1 MKEFNLEELSGV
13 GPVTVRKLKDA
24 GIYSPLD
31 IVVRGAKEFS
41 RISGLSEEAALKHMK
56 SCLDMVADEGLNVK
70 VDDIDELEKVEESV
84 LQFPVNVDDLDEMTD
99 GGFETQALY
108 EVYGDEGSGKTQL
121 SMSLA
126 MEVMGKGHG
135 VMIIDCEGNI
145 KTKRMKEI
153 AEARGIEY
161 KKEQIGFHKYLD
173 EALLFEGIQNIVPEL
188 MEKDVKLLV
197 IDGLVGVMRLAY
209 QGRGELADRQMELKD
224 ILKYLRN
231 MAALFNICVI
241 ITNQVTANPD
251 PFGAKL
257 KPIGGHVMGH
267 YCKYIISFT
276 KGMKNNR
283 IVKLIKSPSHPQGEY
298 KCYLNEEGVSQHE
311 SLTKKIKDKRMSEVA
326 REDTQGLIIKDD
338 LVEPGEKLK
347 VF

>member
-1 MKEFNLEELSGV
+1 MKEFNLEELAGI
-13 GPVTVRKLKDA
+13 GPVTVKKLQKT
-24 GIYSPLD
+24 GINSPID
-31 IVVRGAKEFS
+31 IIVRGAKEFS
-41 RISGLSEEAALKHMK
+41 RVSGLTEEAALKHTK
-56 SCLDMVADEGLNVK
+56 ACLDMIADDGLNIK
-70 VDDIDELEKVEESV
+70 VDDIDELEKLENTVM
-84 LQFPVNVDDLDEMTD
+84 QIPVKVDELDEMTD

-121 SMSLA
+121 ASTVA
-126 MEVMGKGHG
+126 MEAMGLGHG
-135 VMIIDCEGNI
+135 VMIIDCEGNF

-161 KKEQIGFHKYLD
+161 NKELIGFHRYLD
-173 EALLFEGIQNIVPEL
+173 EALFEEGIQNIVPEI
-188 MEKDVKLLV
+188 MEKNVKV
-197 IDGLVGVMRLAY
+197 FIIDGLVGLMRLAY
-209 QGRGELADRQMELKD
+209 QGRGELADRQMELKE

-231 MAALFNICVI
+231 MAALFNICFI
-241 ITNQVTANPD
+241 LTNQVTANPD

-298 KCYLNEEGVSQHE
+298 KCFLNEEGVSQHE
-311 SLTKKIKDKRMSEVA
+311 TLTKKIKDKRMEEVA
-326 REDTQGLIIKDD
+326 REDTQGLIKKELLLD
-338 LVEPGEKLK
+338 
-347 VF
+347 